1 MVTKDTHS
9 ELPNIMTNENKEES
23 TIKLRVTGKFKTE
36 VESEAASLQLGTSA
50 FTRMAL
56 ADYIER
62 RKSTDASGQ
71 AARACGSDTT
81 STGGAV

>member
-1 MVTKDTHS
+1 
-9 ELPNIMTNENKEES
+9 MTNENKEDVS

-62 RKSTDASGQ
+62 RKTADASGQ